1 MQFYWGWVIKIANKQ
16 GRISRV
22 PLQAGPNCL
31 LALKGS
37 TLFVT

>member
-16 GRISRV
+16 GRISRL
-22 PLQAGPNCL
+22 PLGAGPNCL